1 MLSAIS
7 FPALKML
14 RKILFFGLV
23 PAFLQTACSDP
34 AEPQRR
40 IRQANL
46 VYEDNVNGRVYGNV
60 MESTNFY
67 YNPDGSLG
75 RVSVYDDTTVS
86 ATLLKDFT
94 VEYQSDKVVLNTYY
108 IVDGYRVLHLYFNDK
123 KQITRL
129 TDTLGNGLYFLYLD
143 DRIQSFYD
151 SSALGILR
159 YTNFVYDASN
169 NLLQYEVAVNNDPAF
184 GRAVLEYSSNPV
196 TDELD
201 TRFFNKDIKFIYIG
215 GLNLVSK
222 LGLNF
227 GLSSSNTLTKR
238 TEKILPD
245 ETVTEIYEFGY
256 IYNDNRE
263 IIKRNMRWTT
273 DTLFY
278 QFKY

>member
-1 MLSAIS
+1 MINRTKL
-7 FPALKML
+7 L
-14 RKILFFGLV
+14 KILIPLLAAGSLL
-23 PAFLQTACSDP
+23 ASCLNDP

-46 VYEDNVNGRVYGNV
+46 VYEDNVNGRVLGNV
-60 MESTNFY
+60 LESTNFY

-94 VEYQSDKVVLNTYY
+94 IAYQTDKVVLNTYY
-108 IVDGYRVLHLYFNDK
+108 IVDGYRVLHFYFNDK

-129 TDTLGNGLYFLYLD
+129 VDTLGNGLRFQYLN

-159 YTNFVYDASN
+159 YTNFVYDANN

-184 GRAVLEYSSNPV
+184 GRAVLEYSSNPIS
-196 TDELD
+196 DELD

-227 GLSSSNTLTKR
+227 GLSSSNTLIKR
-238 TEKILPD
+238 TEMILPD
-245 ETVTEIYEFGY
+245 ETITEIYEFGY
-256 IYNDNRE
+256 IYNNNQE